1 VNHTVACQHS
11 ILLFKTAIFFFS
23 HILIPRFIKAKT
35 TSLWCSQVSKLTRR
49 SQVCFAKLTF
59 FFKTW
64 PPKKRRRQNKWT
76 QHLKIWTEAE
86 EERKTKTKSQV
97 AWRETHDEQRTTHK
111 TSKVTEKKWQHGD
124 TLNNYSKHKVRQ

>member
-1 VNHTVACQHS
+1 MGFKWIIRLHVKIPFCS
-11 ILLFKTAIFFFS
+11 SRRLFSFFRTSFN
-23 HILIPRFIKAKT
+23 
-35 TSLWCSQVSKLTRR
+35 TSLYKSQNHKVD
-49 SQVCFAKLTF
+49 SQIPSLFCQTNI